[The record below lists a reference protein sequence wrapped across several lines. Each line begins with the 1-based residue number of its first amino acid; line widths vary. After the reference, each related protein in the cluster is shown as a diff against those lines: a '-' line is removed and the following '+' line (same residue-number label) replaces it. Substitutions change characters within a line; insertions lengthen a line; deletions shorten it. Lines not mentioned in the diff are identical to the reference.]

1 MRFFGPWL
9 LPVLLGCAFAAAQA
23 PSAPA
28 TTPASGGPGDLLVAP
43 TRVVFEGRKRS
54 TEVNLSN
61 IGQVRATYRVSL
73 VRMEMDENGTFKEL
87 PFDPGTE
94 NLKSLFRFSPREV
107 TLEPQE
113 SQTVRIQVRKPA
125 ELAAGEYRLHMVFR
139 AVPPTQE
146 ASPRDTAAPKGISI
160 KLTPIYGIAIPLII
174 RHGETSAKVSIL
186 EPVLDGATN
195 TLRFRLD
202 RSGNQS
208 VYGDLQ
214 AVLLPS
220 QGSPV
225 KLAEAGGLAVY
236 TPNASR
242 RVTLPLARPLPPG
255 SRIRITYVLPPQDG
269 GALLAE
275 TLLTVP

>member
-1 MRFFGPWL
+1 MRFLGPWL
-9 LPVLLGCAFAAAQA
+9 LPVLLCCAFAAAQTS
-23 PSAPA
+23 PAPA
-28 TTPASGGPGDLLVAP
+28 LPLAAGPGDLLVAP

-73 VRMEMDENGTFKEL
+73 VRMEMDENGAFKEL

-146 ASPRDTAAPKGISI
+146 TAPRDTAAPKGISI

-174 RHGETSAKVSIL
+174 RHGETAAKVSIVD
-186 EPVLDGATN
+186 PTLDGATN
-195 TLRFRLD
+195 TLRFRLE

-214 AVLLPS
+214 ASVLPTH
-220 QGSPV
+220 GAPV
-225 KLAEAGGLAVY
+225 KLAEASGLAVY

-242 RVTLPLARPLPPG
+242 RVTLPLVRSLPSG
-255 SRIRITYVLPPQDG
+255 SRIRITCARPPQDG
-269 GALLAE
+269 GTLLAE
-275 TLLTVP
+275 SSLTVP

>member
-1 MRFFGPWL
+1 MRFLGPWL
-9 LPVLLGCAFAAAQA
+9 PPVLLCCAFAVAQTS
-23 PSAPA
+23 P
-28 TTPASGGPGDLLVAP
+28 TPAPPLASGPGDLLVAP

-73 VRMEMDENGTFKEL
+73 VRMEMDENGAFKEL

-146 ASPRDTAAPKGISI
+146 AALHEAAPKGISI
-160 KLTPIYGIAIPLII
+160 KLTPVYGIAIPLII
-174 RHGETSAKVSIL
+174 RHGETAATVSIL
-186 EPVLDGATN
+186 DPAFDEAAN
-195 TLRFRLD
+195 TLRFRLE

-214 AVLLPS
+214 ASLLPTH
-220 QGSPV
+220 GAPI

-242 RVTLPLARPLPPG
+242 RVALPLARSLPSG
-255 SRIRITYVLPPQDG
+255 SRIRITFAVPPQDG
-269 GALLAE
+269 GTLLAE
-275 TLLTVP
+275 SLLTVP

>member
-1 MRFFGPWL
+1 MRSLGPWL
-9 LPVLLGCAFAAAQA
+9 LPVLLCCAFAAAQTS
-23 PSAPA
+23 PAPA
-28 TTPASGGPGDLLVAP
+28 LPLAAGPGDLLVAP

-73 VRMEMDENGTFKEL
+73 VRMEMDENGAFKEL

-146 ASPRDTAAPKGISI
+146 AAPQESAASKGISI

-174 RHGETSAKVSIL
+174 RHGETAAKVSITD
-186 EPVLDGATN
+186 PALDGAAN
-195 TLRFRLD
+195 TLRFRLE

-214 AVLLPS
+214 ASLLPTH
-220 QGSPV
+220 GAPV

-242 RVTLPLARPLPPG
+242 RVTLPLVRSVPSG
-255 SRIRITYVLPPQDG
+255 SRIRITFALPPQDG
-269 GALLAE
+269 GTLLAE
-275 TLLTVP
+275 SSLTVP